1 MADHY
6 QTLGVNRNASQ
17 DEIKRAYRSLA
28 MKHHPDRTGGDDTKF
43 KEIQTAYDTIGDPEK
58 RSQYDNPQPQMSG
71 FNFNGGTP
79 PGFEDILSQMFNGG
93 NPFFGHGFRQP
104 QMRNKTLN
112 MQTTISLEDAYNG
125 KEILASI
132 QLPSGREQTIEIK
145 IPQGIQDGTTLR
157 LSGMGD
163 DSVPGHPRGDIHL
176 TVQVAP
182 HPRFQR
188 QNDDLI
194 ISLEVDAID
203 AILGK
208 KYQINTINGRTIEL
222 TVNPGTQHDQTYA
235 AAGYGM
241 PSMRDARFVGRLL
254 INIQIKIPTTLTNDQ
269 LSLLKNIYN

>member
-71 FNFNGGTP
+71 FNFNGGAP

-254 INIQIKIPTTLTNDQ
+254 INIQIKIPTTLTNVQ
-269 LSLLKNIYN
+269 LAKLRDIYN

>member
-6 QTLGVNRNASQ
+6 QTLGVNQNASQ

-71 FNFNGGTP
+71 FNFNGGAP

-125 KEILASI
+125 KEILAGI

-163 DSVPGHPRGDIHL
+163 DSVPGQPRGDIHL

-182 HPRFQR
+182 HHRFQR
-188 QNDDLI
+188 QNDDLVVG
-194 ISLEVDAID
+194 LEVDAID

-208 KYQINTINGRTIEL
+208 KYHINTINGKTIEL

-254 INIQIKIPTTLTNDQ
+254 INIRIKIPTNLTNDQ

>member
-6 QTLGVNRNASQ
+6 QTLGVNQNASQ

-71 FNFNGGTP
+71 FNFNGGAP

-125 KEILASI
+125 KEILAGI

-182 HPRFQR
+182 HPQFQR

-208 KYQINTINGRTIEL
+208 KYKINTINGRIIEL

-241 PSMRDARFVGRLL
+241 PSMRDTRFVGRLL
-254 INIQIKIPTTLTNDQ
+254 INIQIKIPTNLTNDQ

>member
-6 QTLGVNRNASQ
+6 QTLGVDQNASP
-17 DEIKRAYRSLA
+17 DDIKKAYRKLA
-28 MKHHPDRTGGDDTKF
+28 SQHHPDKGGDTKKF
-43 KEIQTAYDTIGDPEK
+43 QDIQTAYATLSDPEK
-58 RSQYDNPQPQMSG
+58 KSQYDNPQPQMSG
-71 FNFNGGTP
+71 FNFNGGAP

-104 QMRNKTLN
+104 QMRNRNLN

-125 KEILASI
+125 KEILAGV

-176 TVQVAP
+176 TVQVLP

-194 ISLEVDAID
+194 VSLEVDAID

-208 KYQINTINGRTIEL
+208 KYQINTINGKTIEL
-222 TVNPGTQHDQTYA
+222 TVNPGTQHGQTYA

-254 INIQIKIPTTLTNDQ
+254 INIQIKIPTTLTNVQ
-269 LSLLKNIYN
+269 LAKLRDIYN

>member
-6 QTLGVNRNASQ
+6 QTLGVDRNASP
-17 DEIKRAYRSLA
+17 DDIKKAYRKLA
-28 MKHHPDRTGGDDTKF
+28 SQHHPDKGGDTKKF
-43 KEIQTAYDTIGDPEK
+43 QDIQTAYATLSDPEK
-58 RSQYDNPQPQMSG
+58 KSQYDNPQPQMSG
-71 FNFNGGTP
+71 FNFNGGAP

-104 QMRNKTLN
+104 QMRNRNLN

-125 KEILASI
+125 KEILAGV

-176 TVQVAP
+176 TVQVLP

-194 ISLEVDAID
+194 VSLEVDAID

-208 KYQINTINGRTIEL
+208 KYQINTINGKTIEL
-222 TVNPGTQHDQTYA
+222 TVNPGTQHGQTYA

-254 INIQIKIPTTLTNDQ
+254 INIQIKIPTTLTNVQ
-269 LSLLKNIYN
+269 LAKLRDIYN

>member
-6 QTLGVNRNASQ
+6 QTLGVERNASP
-17 DEIKRAYRSLA
+17 DDIKKAYRKLA
-28 MKHHPDRTGGDDTKF
+28 SQHHPDKGGDTKKF
-43 KEIQTAYDTIGDPEK
+43 QDIQTAYATLSDPEK
-58 RSQYDNPQPQMSG
+58 KSQYDNPQPQMSG
-71 FNFNGGTP
+71 FDFNGGVP

-104 QMRNKTLN
+104 QMRNKNLN

-125 KEILASI
+125 KEIIAGVR
-132 QLPSGREQTIEIK
+132 LPSGREQTIEIK

-157 LSGMGD
+157 LAGMGD
-163 DSVPGHPRGDIHL
+163 DSMPNQPRGDIHL

-182 HPRFQR
+182 HPQFQR

-208 KYQINTINGRTIEL
+208 KYKINTINGRIIEL

-241 PSMRDARFVGRLL
+241 PSMRDTRFVGRLL
-254 INIQIKIPTTLTNDQ
+254 INIQIKIPTNLTNDQ

>member
-1 MADHY
+1 MADYY
-6 QTLGVNRNASQ
+6 QTLGVDRNASA

-28 MKHHPDRTGGDDTKF
+28 MKYHPDRQGGDDNKF
-43 KEIQTAYDTIGDPEK
+43 KEIQEAYATLSDTNK

-71 FNFNGGTP
+71 FNFNGGAP

-125 KEILASI
+125 KEILAGI

-182 HPRFQR
+182 HPQFQR

-208 KYQINTINGRTIEL
+208 KYKINTINGRIIEL

-254 INIQIKIPTTLTNDQ
+254 INIQIKIPTNLTNDQ